1 MSEISVVVG
10 PGVPADAALLAEIA
24 TRELAVWHAR
34 GAVAYARDAAHL
46 RSLVRG
52 SGAAVVVPGPSPEAR
67 ALIGQPL
74 GSQVVAWVD
83 LEHVEGAGHIHGRG
97 LWGLAWGVRHAVHR
111 LRHPPTRR
119 VLYGDGS
126 AEQWA
131 DLYLP
136 PGRTDRT
143 GRTGRTGGTPV
154 VALVHGGYW
163 RSIWAADLM
172 EALCADLTARGL
184 AVWNL
189 EYRRPDR
196 HGWAATVADVAAGL
210 AAMEGADPGLDL
222 DRIALA
228 GHSAGAQLVLRAV
241 ADGARARL
249 AVSLAGVLDLV
260 QADRRRLSAGATA
273 AALGRPSPDTA
284 GLGGAAAGDPG
295 RTPEESSGHGA
306 AAPDDVYAAASPLHR
321 VPVGVPQLIV
331 QGTGDELDFVD
342 FGRRYAR
349 AAREAGDDVTYLEM
363 PGGHFDVILPTTP
376 IWQATAQAI
385 TDALA

>member
-1 MSEISVVVG
+1 MSEILVVVG
-10 PGVPADAALLAEIA
+10 PGVPADAALLEEIA
-24 TRELAVWHAR
+24 TREFAVWDVR
-34 GAVAYARDAAHL
+34 GAVAHARDAADL
-46 RSLVRG
+46 RALVRG

-74 GSQVVAWVD
+74 GPEVVAWVD
-83 LEHVEGAGHIHGRG
+83 LERVEGAGHLHGRG

-119 VLYGDGS
+119 ISYGDGS

-136 PGRTDRT
+136 SGRA
-143 GRTGRTGGTPV
+143 GGTPV

-210 AAMEGADPGLDL
+210 AAIEGADPGLDL
-222 DRIALA
+222 DRVALA

-260 QADRRRLSAGATA
+260 QADRRWLSAGATA
-273 AALGRPSPDTA
+273 TALGHPSDPA
-284 GLGGAAAGDPG
+284 HPSAGAAALDETYG
-295 RTPEESSGHGA
+295 
-306 AAPDDVYAAASPLHR
+306 AASPVHR
-321 VPVGVPQLIV
+321 VPVGAPQLIV
-331 QGTGDELDFVD
+331 QGTEDELDFVD

-363 PGGHFDVILPTTP
+363 PGDHFDVILPTTP

-385 TDALA
+385 TEALV